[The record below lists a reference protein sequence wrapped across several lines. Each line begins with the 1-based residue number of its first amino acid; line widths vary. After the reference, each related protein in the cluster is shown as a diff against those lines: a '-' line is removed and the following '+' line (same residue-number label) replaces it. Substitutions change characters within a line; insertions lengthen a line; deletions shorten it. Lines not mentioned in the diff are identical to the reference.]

1 MAAKLPS
8 RVYRK
13 HGAYYF
19 VSPANKWIRLG
30 KTLADAYRELAIL
43 NADGRDGTIDGL
55 VARYLREV
63 TPKKAPSTQKQD
75 RYRAAQILAVFGAER
90 PENIRPTHIAQ
101 YLDRRGN
108 VAANREKAF
117 LSHVYSMAM
126 RWGAVDWNPCR
137 GVHRNPERARDR
149 YPEDWEVEAVGKHLR
164 PAWAVR
170 CVRLA
175 YLVGQ
180 RPSDVRL
187 TTRQQVTAEG
197 VYYRQAK
204 TGKKLLVEWSPAL
217 SGAARECLEHAGA
230 FLLFARKDGEQERP
244 YTHWALNSAWRRAMA
259 AALKAGDL
267 QEPFQL
273 RDLRP
278 KSGTDAKD
286 KELLGNTDAVRRRH
300 YLNRKAQRV
309 KPTV

>member
-1 MAAKLPS
+1 MAGKLPS

-13 HGAYYF
+13 HGAYYY
-19 VSPANKWIRLG
+19 VRPDGKWLRLG

-43 NADGRDGTIDGL
+43 SADGREGTIDGL

-101 YLDRRGN
+101 YLDKRGN

-117 LSHVYSMAM
+117 LSHVFSMAM

-137 GVHRNPERARDR
+137 GVHRNPEAPRER
-149 YPEDWEVEAVGKHLR
+149 YPEHWEVEAVGKHLK

-170 CVRLA
+170 CIRLA

-180 RPSDVRL
+180 RPGDVL
-187 TTRQQVTAEG
+187 ATSRQQLTSG
-197 VYYRQAK
+197 GINYRQSK

-217 SGAARECLEHAGA
+217 SGCARDCLEHAGG
-230 FLLFARKDGEQERP
+230 FLLFCRTVKGQERP
-244 YTHWALNSAWRRAMA
+244 YTYWALNSAWRRAMR
-259 AALKAGDL
+259 AALRAGDL
-267 QEPFQL
+267 QERFTL
-273 RDLRP
+273 RDMRP
-278 KSGTDAKD
+278 KSGTDAQD
-286 KELLGNTDAVRRRH
+286 KELLGNTEAVRKRH

-309 KPTV
+309 KPVV